1 MKTYSMKA
9 SEVTRDYYLI
19 DATDVV
25 LGRLASAVAKI
36 IRGKHKPSYTP
47 HMNCGDQVIVI
58 NAEKVAITGNKAKD
72 NPYYWHTGYPGGI
85 KTTTRAKMLAGKRPE
100 QVIQLAVKR
109 MLPKEGPLCRMAF
122 RNLKVYAGAEH
133 PHAAQEPKVLDFAS
147 MNKKNKRS

>member
-1 MKTYSMKA
+1 MKTYSMKGG
-9 SEVTRDYYLI
+9 EVTRDCYLI
-19 DATDVV
+19 DANGVV

-58 NAEKVAITGNKAKD
+58 NAGKVAITGNKAKD
-72 NPYYWHTGYPGGI
+72 DQYHRHTGYPGGI
-85 KTTTRAKMLAGKRPE
+85 KTTTRAKMLDSKHPE
-100 QVIQLAVKR
+100 RVIQLAVKR

-133 PHAAQEPKVLDFAS
+133 PHEAQQPKVIDFAS
-147 MNKKNKRS
+147 LNEKNKRS